1 MSKFI
6 DFINEDIKAK
16 RILFSTLPTKTK
28 RDIKNFN
35 EKNEETKEKYLEYK
49 SKLVKYIIAKAK
61 TFEIKAPSKNLE
73 KIQNKINT
81 LEHLKF
87 ILNPLNTYY
96 EKLGFDKLIYEMSN
110 YYEADFKSVN
120 KVIDEFLSKFELAGI
135 KLTANDFDYTCYVKE
150 YMTIFLEVRANNFV
164 DTKKLSEVFEN
175 IYWTNPEII
184 QHIELNFRKLI
195 RDNKKKLINY
205 IKRVKKEVMLENN
218 IKDYKDCLEKLKKA
232 YEEFNEVNR
241 EGIADIIEFAKIGII
256 DINHYFKDSKVR
268 NSTYSSLAI
277 DSLNLSDSKTMT
289 RFYENLKKLKHN
301 VQEYSNYLKFLPLFT
316 DFKKEYEKQIPSDN
330 KVDNKKLKDLEAEI
344 IRKETKLKRIN
355 KKIFKGDNVF
365 WDKQSAKKIKK
376 LKIESVKQAKE
387 LYDLYKQHDEEFFH
401 TRVLSILVP
410 SLTISELLHLYYSFD
425 FFKKKAIKKAF
436 DLVENEE
443 IERYSNEFDLFAR
456 NPLNIVTKD
465 VLVFE
470 EANIARVIM
479 NKYRLYNINLTEE
492 DLEAENLKGLLDRI
506 DLLLRINEI
515 EKNPRTVEEIWF
527 MVQAEKIKALENLK

>member
-184 QHIELNFRKLI
+184 QH
-195 RDNKKKLINY
+195 
-205 IKRVKKEVMLENN
+205 
-218 IKDYKDCLEKLKKA
+218 
-232 YEEFNEVNR
+232 
-241 EGIADIIEFAKIGII
+241 
-256 DINHYFKDSKVR
+256 
-268 NSTYSSLAI
+268 
-277 DSLNLSDSKTMT
+277 
-289 RFYENLKKLKHN
+289 
-301 VQEYSNYLKFLPLFT
+301 
-316 DFKKEYEKQIPSDN
+316 
-330 KVDNKKLKDLEAEI
+330 
-344 IRKETKLKRIN
+344 
-355 KKIFKGDNVF
+355 
-365 WDKQSAKKIKK
+365 
-376 LKIESVKQAKE
+376 
-387 LYDLYKQHDEEFFH
+387 
-401 TRVLSILVP
+401 
-410 SLTISELLHLYYSFD
+410 
-425 FFKKKAIKKAF
+425 
-436 DLVENEE
+436 
-443 IERYSNEFDLFAR
+443 
-456 NPLNIVTKD
+456 
-465 VLVFE
+465 
-470 EANIARVIM
+470 
-479 NKYRLYNINLTEE
+479 
-492 DLEAENLKGLLDRI
+492 
-506 DLLLRINEI
+506 
-515 EKNPRTVEEIWF
+515 
-527 MVQAEKIKALENLK
+527 